1 MRSEIVVNS
10 RFTTAVQRV
19 ILRVHTRLDD
29 EALACPEVQR
39 KLSILRNLSDGSAYG
54 VLFDPLGFV
63 GVLNV
68 GLSLGLELVVLY
80 LRVRFQRHCFGPVQN
95 LTKSARSILL
105 IDGCLPS
112 PLPS

>member
-1 MRSEIVVNS
+1 MWKFPERFLFSMRSEIVVNS

-39 KLSILRNLSDGSAYG
+39 KLFILRNLSDDSAYG

-80 LRVRFQRHCFGPVQN
+80 LRVRSKFHRFGPARR
-95 LTKSARSILL
+95 LTEPAR
-105 IDGCLPS
+105 
-112 PLPS
+112 